1 MKYCIGFNSKG
12 MMITFWIAYLHCS
25 WLGRVVL
32 DTTYTTYQKKLK
44 NIKPDNLEKSWKD
57 IWKTELSSAL
67 AGWHDTTDNKISKF
81 QPFSKGKKKKKQPM
95 LARFEF

>member
-32 DTTYTTYQKKLK
+32 DTTYTTYQKKRK

-57 IWKTELSSAL
+57 IWKTELSNGL
-67 AGWHDTTDNKISKF
+67 AGWHDATDNKI
-81 QPFSKGKKKKKQPM
+81 
-95 LARFEF
+95 